1 MLKNKN
7 FILTVIL
14 PIFVSIV
21 IGIIVI
27 VLNSQSVLKTQASAV
42 VANEKR
48 AMNSAMSGLK
58 EEKKRLEKEAAQY
71 DKTLE
76 DNRLLLDEVN
86 ALTAELND
94 YTTAIEKAKET
105 SVSLDTAISEKTAY
119 NESLSAMSGNNTG
132 GTKSYTNVKLKSPS
146 DLKPG
151 RYKAEGKG
159 TLMLY
164 TIAGT
169 LQDKQNLALLD
180 TQTYTFDIASGQSLK
195 IEGTLSITEII
206 N

>member
-1 MLKNKN
+1 MQKNKN

-21 IGIIVI
+21 IGIVVI

-48 AMNSAMSGLK
+48 SMSSAMSDLK
-58 EEKKRLEKEAAQY
+58 KEKKDLEKKSAEY
-71 DKTLE
+71 DKLLE

-105 SVSLDTAISEKTAY
+105 SAALDTTISEKTAY
-119 NESLSAMSGNNTG
+119 NESLSSIADTDTG
-132 GTKSYTNVKLKSPS
+132 GTKSYTNVKLNIPS
-146 DLKPG
+146 DLKAG

-159 TLMLY
+159 TLMIY

-195 IEGTLSITEII
+195 IEGTLSVTEIMD
-206 N
+206 